1 MHYYLSKILSP
12 IHLLT
17 LYLMHTTGDKTSAK
31 ELAIKANVPIITGSD
46 STFSTPSEAKEWI
59 EDPSNPIT
67 YPVIVKAAMG
77 GGGRGIRIVPTADDL
92 ESCSAWLV
100 MRP

>member
-1 MHYYLSKILSP
+1 MFIHHSSCLHLHCSCHEKNVLSSFLP
-12 IHLLT
+12 IYLLT
-17 LYLMHTTGDKTSAK
+17 LYLIRCSILIWHTTGDKTSAK

-46 STFSTPSEAKEWI
+46 STFSTPSDAKEWI

-77 GGGRGIRIVPTADDL
+77 
-92 ESCSAWLV
+92 
-100 MRP
+100 